1 MSAKKIHI
9 SFQNCYLQ
17 FYKILPKS
25 SFLLHWISASLYEM
39 GVFKIISI
47 SAFKKYLENTFL
59 KMSTGGGGSHMQK
72 YPQIYFILLTPP
84 LSQWLRQINDK
95 QQIFQSG

>member
-1 MSAKKIHI
+1 MSDKKIHI

-25 SFLLHWISASLYEM
+25 SFLLHWISASSYEM
-39 GVFKIISI
+39 GLFKIISI
-47 SAFKKYLENTFL
+47 SAFKKYLENTFV
-59 KMSTGGGGSHMQK
+59 KMSTGGGSHMK
-72 YPQIYFILLTPP
+72 KISSNLFYFIDASSKSMVT
-84 LSQWLRQINDK
+84 SNNDK